1 MKITTGRKGDGKM
14 NKPKAIE
21 LGCGTRPYSCE
32 EYEWYYVDY
41 VERPLQNLTI
51 HNLNYYPYPLPSNEY
66 ELVVCNN
73 VFEHLVLYD
82 KDKEL
87 WCCFFEEV
95 SRILKPSGKLFM
107 RVPHFTNGFSLE
119 HHGYFTVGTFVQSF
133 KERNEWMETFFKSDL
148 RIKKI
153 KVELQKLWKWASP
166 LINYNAKTLEVWE
179 KYLCFIIR
187 ATDITM
193 EFEKEKN

>member
-1 MKITTGRKGDGKM
+1 M

-21 LGCGTRPYSCE
+21 LGCGIRPYSCE

-41 VERPLQNLTI
+41 VERPIQNFTI

-119 HHGYFTVGTFVQSF
+119 HHGYFTTMTFVQSF
-133 KERNEWMETFFKSDL
+133 KKRNEWMGTFFKSDL

-153 KVELQKLWKWASP
+153 KVELQRFWKWVSP
-166 LINYNAKTLEVWE
+166 LINYNVKTLEVWE

-187 ATDITM
+187 ATDITI